1 MQSTLIDAGPLIALF
16 DRDDKY
22 HQKIVDFLKN
32 QSSQLVSTWP
42 VLTEVSHM
50 LDFSVEAQLDF
61 LRWVYRGGV
70 DIHQL
75 SVHDLERIVALTE
88 TYRDRPMDLA
98 DASLVVT
105 AEHRRIEQIISID
118 RDFDVYR
125 TQDRNYVRNV
135 FS

>member
-22 HQKIVDFLKN
+22 HPKIVEFLKV

-42 VLTEVSHM
+42 VLTEVTHM
-50 LDFSVEAQLDF
+50 LDFSVRAQLDF
-61 LRWVYRGGV
+61 LRWVHRGGL

-75 SVHDLERIVALTE
+75 SVHDLERVIALTE

-98 DASLVVT
+98 DASLIVT
-105 AEHRRIEQIISID
+105 AEHRGIEDIISID

-125 TQDRNYVRNV
+125 THDKKYVRNV
-135 FS
+135 FR

>member
-61 LRWVYRGGV
+61 LRWVHRGGV

-88 TYRDRPMDLA
+88 TYRDSPMDLA

-105 AEHRRIEQIISID
+105 AEHRRIEEIISID

-125 TQDRNYVRNV
+125 TQDKNYVRNV